1 MEFDR
6 SRGVGGRIPKQR
18 FRCFFSRSEDKKER
32 NVKLLPLL
40 YLSYLELQLREE
52 EPGVAGDDD

>member
-1 MEFDR
+1 MTDPEVSEEEYRNNAF
-6 SRGVGGRIPKQR
+6 GVY
-18 FRCFFSRSEDKKER
+18 FSRSEDKKER
-32 NVKLLPLL
+32 NVKLLLLL